1 MLEVKI
7 GDGPKWSF
15 LNKYFNT
22 RQSCSGPFLVWPP
35 LPLLIFRNLPKKWG
49 GSDFSHKKGGVG
61 KTGRCLQ
68 NRVSLIFVPTNPFQ
82 CYLSLSVCC
91 VCVCVCVRVCVS
103 CLSIPFQS
111 VLFLFHG
118 KSLVLLN
125 LINRYVTSIGE

>member
-35 LPLLIFRNLPKKWG
+35 LPLLIFRNLLKKWG

-91 VCVCVCVRVCVS
+91 VCVCVCVCACVC
-103 CLSIPFQS
+103 
-111 VLFLFHG
+111 FLFIYTISISIISISWEEP
-118 KSLVLLN
+118 SLTES
-125 LINRYVTSIGE
+125 Y